1 MPRAMRRIPASPR
14 LLLLPALLSVA
25 GCGSWSNPI
34 DNLPRHRIEIQQ
46 GNLVT
51 QDMVDKLKPGMTPS
65 QVRFI
70 LGTPLVVDPFRKNR
84 WDYVYRVE
92 RGGKVQEQRRIS
104 VVFEEERLKAVEGDI
119 TPAQVKSAPAPA
131 PNLAPTQ
138 TEESKK

>member
-1 MPRAMRRIPASPR
+1 MRRFPAYFRIAP
-14 LLLLPALLSVA
+14 LLILSLLA

-46 GNLVT
+46 GNAVT

-104 VVFEEERLKAVEGDI
+104 VIFEDERLKSVEGDVVPATAR
-119 TPAQVKSAPAPA
+119 TPVTPGQSPAPA
-131 PNLAPTQ
+131 KP
-138 TEESKK
+138 EEAKK

>member
-1 MPRAMRRIPASPR
+1 MRRIPASLRVVPLPV
-14 LLLLPALLSVA
+14 LLFIA

-34 DNLPRHRIEIQQ
+34 DNLPRHRIEVQQ

-104 VVFEEERLKAVEGDI
+104 VVFEDDRLKAVEGDV
-119 TPAQVKSAPAPA
+119 TPASAKTAPAPA
-131 PNLAPTQ
+131 QNPAPAQ
-138 TEESKK
+138 PEESKK